1 MQGRGERGR
10 RGGSWHQVLSPAAE
24 TPCHGS
30 QVPFGWQ
37 RTWLAR
43 MPPFTCLL
51 TLSLLPG
58 PLALIFIIFTTSES
72 LYNEMISQ
80 VPRDC
85 AYFLKEHVGF
95 PGSPVAKTELPV
107 KVPRFDLW
115 AMANSPLPRSP
126 RTFPGQEQKQQT
138 EPGQQGRSGKGRQI
152 GRASCRERV

>member
-1 MQGRGERGR
+1 M
-10 RGGSWHQVLSPAAE
+10 
-24 TPCHGS
+24 GS

-51 TLSLLPG
+51 TWSLLPG
-58 PLALIFIIFTTSES
+58 PLAFIFIIFTTSES

-95 PGSPVAKTELPV
+95 PGSPVAKTELLM
-107 KVPRFDLW
+107 KVPRFDSWLG
-115 AMANSPLPRSP
+115 N
-126 RTFPGQEQKQQT
+126 
-138 EPGQQGRSGKGRQI
+138 
-152 GRASCRERV
+152 

>member
-1 MQGRGERGR
+1 
-10 RGGSWHQVLSPAAE
+10 
-24 TPCHGS
+24 
-30 QVPFGWQ
+30 
-37 RTWLAR
+37 

-107 KVPRFDLW
+107 KVPRFNPWLG
-115 AMANSPLPRSP
+115 N
-126 RTFPGQEQKQQT
+126 
-138 EPGQQGRSGKGRQI
+138 
-152 GRASCRERV
+152 